1 MYNIELNRFFDSLHW
16 GSSDM
21 CGNSS
26 GRSFACLTA
35 SQKNDNLYNAVSFD
49 RKGVT
54 RSHLVIFKAPEVYF
68 T

>member
-1 MYNIELNRFFDSLHW
+1 MLQLTLVFDSFHW
-16 GSSDM
+16 GSPNM

-35 SQKNDNLYNAVSFD
+35 SQKNDNLYDAVSFD

-54 RSHLVIFKAPEVYF
+54 RSHLVIFKAPEVFF

>member
-1 MYNIELNRFFDSLHW
+1 
-16 GSSDM
+16 M

-35 SQKNDNLYNAVSFD
+35 SQKNDNLYDAVSFD

-54 RSHLVIFKAPEVYF
+54 RSHLVIFKAPEVYLTYPKKILKEGQLETSF
-68 T
+68 